1 MPFRVAKEKEEY
13 DNCVWENE
21 TMWLST
27 REMIVYIMHTI
38 YRKKKIGK
46 DFNFFMNICK
56 IDAIEVT
63 NEQLDLY
70 TDVYDK

>member
-38 YRKKKIGK
+38 YRKNKIGK
-46 DFNFFMNICK
+46 GFLLFMNICK

-63 NEQLDLY
+63 NQCLNSY
-70 TDVYDK
+70 TAANET

>member
-1 MPFRVAKEKEEY
+1 
-13 DNCVWENE
+13 
-21 TMWLST
+21 
-27 REMIVYIMHTI
+27 MIVYIMHTI